1 MCDESGSW
9 LPLLVNWSGALL
21 APGWYVHPNAARTE
35 TSWAQEGRSSVI
47 NRVVAVSE
55 AVT

>member
-35 TSWAQEGRSSVI
+35 TSWAQEGRSSGI
-47 NRVVAVSE
+47 NRVAAVSE